1 MKSLEQI
8 KKELH
13 EHIDGIS
20 DEKELMVVYESTLK
34 NLKSDSLKDRT
45 RENDPIPNSQQ
56 EILDETI
63 NHGSSAEIKKEKE
76 LKKSIGRWFSDGGK
90 NSC

>member
-1 MKSLEQI
+1 MKSLQQI

-13 EHIDGIS
+13 EYIDSIS
-20 DEKELMVVYESTLK
+20 DEKELMVMYENALK
-34 NLKSDSLKDRT
+34 YLKSDLGKETS
-45 RENDPIPNSQQ
+45 ENDSLPNSQQ
-56 EILDETI
+56 KELDETI
-63 NHGSSAEIKKEKE
+63 NHGSADEKNRQKE